1 LALAALGG
9 GLAAV
14 AGFGSYLFGQ
24 RVEHD
29 KRAHDAYS
37 GHIKPKRSLIFSAA
51 EKVFP
56 KIEFGDSGAILIF
69 AGPEGSPL
77 FKFAEDTELTI
88 VNEDNQVKVSTVVR
102 DRTGRIVAE
111 LRKNE
116 WKVNPNNSW
125 DRNYTSNTLEVKD
138 PSGEIVLQVKA
149 LRDRIQLQAKMFDS
163 SGRGFAFGK
172 LHGPDGWGGGIE
184 FTGAAHP
191 ELQMK
196 FEPMFAYPSDS
207 HLGELAH
214 SPPRS

>member
-1 LALAALGG
+1 VHMFLISALSAQRARVGHTLAKSSRNVLC
-9 GLAAV
+9 
-14 AGFGSYLFGQ
+14 S
-24 RVEHD
+24 
-29 KRAHDAYS
+29 
-37 GHIKPKRSLIFSAA
+37 PSLIRLFQG
-51 EKVFP
+51 
-56 KIEFGDSGAILIF
+56 IEFGDSGAMLAYGGPQGRPFITF
-69 AGPEGSPL
+69 AQ
-77 FKFAEDTELTI
+77 DTQLTI
-88 VNEDNQVKVSTVVR
+88 VTEDNQVKVSTIVR
-102 DRTGRIVAE
+102 DKTGAVIAE

-116 WKVNPNNSW
+116 WKINPNNSW
-125 DRNYTSNTLEVKD
+125 DRNYTADALEVKD